1 MFKSQGM
8 HVNTELRVTT
18 RSVSAVMLVSC
29 PGHESCQSILVCVCV
44 CVSASVFV
52 HFFYFFFYFFILN
65 RLRSWKS
72 PAFNTIHARLP

>member
-29 PGHESCQSILVCVCV
+29 PGHESCQSVLVCV

-52 HFFYFFFYFFILN
+52 HFFFFTFFF
-65 RLRSWKS
+65 
-72 PAFNTIHARLP
+72 

>member
-29 PGHESCQSILVCVCV
+29 PGHESCQSVLVCV

-52 HFFYFFFYFFILN
+52 HFFFYFFLLN

-72 PAFNTIHARLP
+72 TAFNTIHARLP

>member
-29 PGHESCQSILVCVCV
+29 PRHESCQSVLVCV

-52 HFFYFFFYFFILN
+52 HFFFLLFSFKQIKVLE
-65 RLRSWKS
+65 KS
-72 PAFNTIHARLP
+72 CF

>member
-8 HVNTELRVTT
+8 HVNNELRVTT

-29 PGHESCQSILVCVCV
+29 PGHESCQSVLVCV

-52 HFFYFFFYFFILN
+52 HFFFLLFSFKQIKVLE
-65 RLRSWKS
+65 KS
-72 PAFNTIHARLP
+72 CF

>member
-8 HVNTELRVTT
+8 HVNTELRVAT

-29 PGHESCQSILVCVCV
+29 PGHESCQSVLVCV

-52 HFFYFFFYFFILN
+52 YFLFLLFSFKQIKVLE
-65 RLRSWKS
+65 KS
-72 PAFNTIHARLP
+72 CF

>member
-29 PGHESCQSILVCVCV
+29 PGHESCQSVLVCV

-52 HFFYFFFYFFILN
+52 HFFFYFFLLN